1 MLDSGVRL
9 AAAFLPVGVPVIVGL
24 VLAVLRRRSLPTV
37 TGPAILGLA
46 LQLVVVII
54 TTFLVAAASLQA
66 FGLTPETL
74 LPLSS
79 ALGFVVIVLQVL
91 SWTLLLIALFRRLP
105 TSSEPATAAAPMPV
119 PAMEQDRT
127 PTGRHALLDDRGAQ
141 VVAEEGTTFLPV
153 GGPRSEPSS
162 MPLPSMPL
170 PGPGRP
176 GPGTPARGYPAKCHP
191 GPGRPMPGPPPA
203 PPVEEPAVQE
213 TSVEE
218 TSAEEPAVTETFAA
232 GPVPPVPPVQD
243 EPAARDDERYPGY
256 LQDAPADTPGED
268 EAAEDTEDPGH
279 LEGVDEEP
287 SDTGSIAAE
296 QQEVPETTVF
306 AVADPAEPADEPDE
320 LPAEEDDVVA
330 DEAMTE
336 DTVEEQAEDED
347 PAQDPAVDEAV
358 ADEPSEDPGDEPT
371 GTEEEG
377 EPVEEPVTAGAATSG
392 AATSAAAPTPGHYLG
407 TPQRAQTP
415 APPQTQQTQQAQQT
429 PTPPQSPEPPAS
441 RGGHPWFD
449 PDGDAARRAAEH
461 AQQAQQTAQAEPI
474 EQAGPPHASSTEGR

>member
-37 TGPAILGLA
+37 SGPAILGLA
-46 LQLVVVII
+46 LQLVVVVV

-105 TSSEPATAAAPMPV
+105 TTEPATAAPAPV

-153 GGPRSEPSS
+153 GGPRPEPAPSS

-170 PGPGRP
+170 PSVPQPGSGRQGPG
-176 GPGTPARGYPAKCHP
+176 GPARGHSATGHP

-203 PPVEEPAVQE
+203 RPTEEPAL
-213 TSVEE
+213 
-218 TSAEEPAVTETFAA
+218 EEPAVTETFAA
-232 GPVPPVPPVQD
+232 GPARD
-243 EPAARDDERYPGY
+243 EPAPEAEDDERYPGY
-256 LQDAPADTPGED
+256 LQDAATNTPGD
-268 EAAEDTEDPGH
+268 DGAAEDTEYPGY
-279 LEGVDEEP
+279 LEGVDDDEEP

-296 QQEVPETTVF
+296 QQEVPETAVF
-306 AVADPAEPADEPDE
+306 ATAEPADELDEPDE
-320 LPAEEDDVVA
+320 LPAEE
-330 DEAMTE
+330 
-336 DTVEEQAEDED
+336 
-347 PAQDPAVDEAV
+347 
-358 ADEPSEDPGDEPT
+358 
-371 GTEEEG
+371 
-377 EPVEEPVTAGAATSG
+377 
-392 AATSAAAPTPGHYLG
+392 
-407 TPQRAQTP
+407 
-415 APPQTQQTQQAQQT
+415 
-429 PTPPQSPEPPAS
+429 
-441 RGGHPWFD
+441 
-449 PDGDAARRAAEH
+449 
-461 AQQAQQTAQAEPI
+461 
-474 EQAGPPHASSTEGR
+474 

>member
-24 VLAVLRRRSLPTV
+24 VLAVMRRRSLPTV

-105 TSSEPATAAAPMPV
+105 STTEPATAAPMPV

-153 GGPRSEPSS
+153 GGPRAEPPPMPPSS
-162 MPLPSMPL
+162 TPLPSMPL
-170 PGPGRP
+170 PGGGRP
-176 GPGTPARGYPAKCHP
+176 GPATPARGYPAMGHP
-191 GPGRPMPGPPPA
+191 GPGRPMAGPPPA
-203 PPVEEPAVQE
+203 EEPAD
-213 TSVEE
+213 
-218 TSAEEPAVTETFAA
+218 TETFAA
-232 GPVPPVPPVQD
+232 GPVPRVQD
-243 EPAARDDERYPGY
+243 EPVAQDDERYPGY
-256 LQDAPADTPGED
+256 LQDAPPDATGED
-268 EAAEDTEDPGH
+268 EPAEDTDYPGY
-279 LEGVDEEP
+279 LEGVDADEEP
-287 SDTGSIAAE
+287 SDTGAIAAE

-306 AVADPAEPADEPDE
+306 AAADPADPASGSDEPDE
-320 LPAEEDDVVA
+320 PPAEEDAAEVTA
-330 DEAMTE
+330 EATAE
-336 DTVEEQAEDED
+336 DTTEERAEDED
-347 PAQDPAVDEAV
+347 PAQDPADDEAV
-358 ADEPSEDPGDEPT
+358 AEERSEDPGEDPGDDATGTDGASEPT
-371 GTEEEG
+371 
-377 EPVEEPVTAGAATSG
+377 EEPVTSG

-407 TPQRAQTP
+407 TPQRPQTP
-415 APPQTQQTQQAQQT
+415 APPQTPQAAT
-429 PTPPQSPEPPAS
+429 APQSPEPPAS

-461 AQQAQQTAQAEPI
+461 AEQTAQAEPI

>member
-24 VLAVLRRRSLPTV
+24 VLAVLRRRSLQAV

-105 TSSEPATAAAPMPV
+105 STEPATAAPMPV

-153 GGPRSEPSS
+153 GGPRPEPAPPSV
-162 MPLPSMPL
+162 PLPSMPL
-170 PGPGRP
+170 PGQGRP
-176 GPGTPARGYPAKCHP
+176 GPGTPARGYPAMGHP

-203 PPVEEPAVQE
+203 PPVEEPALQE

-218 TSAEEPAVTETFAA
+218 TSGEELSGEEPAVTETFAA
-232 GPVPPVPPVQD
+232 AQ
-243 EPAARDDERYPGY
+243 DDERYPGY
-256 LQDAPADTPGED
+256 LQDAPADAPGAD
-268 EAAEDTEDPGH
+268 DAAEDTEYPGY
-279 LEGVDEEP
+279 LEGGDADEEP

-306 AVADPAEPADEPDE
+306 ATADPGDPAEPADGSDEPDE
-320 LPAEEDDVVA
+320 PPAEDDVVA
-330 DEAMTE
+330 DEATTE
-336 DTVEEQAEDED
+336 GTAEEQAEDED
-347 PAQDPAVDEAV
+347 PAQDPAAQDPTVDEAV
-358 ADEPSEDPGDEPT
+358 AEDPGEDPGDPGATDEASEPA
-371 GTEEEG
+371 
-377 EPVEEPVTAGAATSG
+377 EEPVAANSATSA

-407 TPQRAQTP
+407 TPQRPQPP
-415 APPQTQQTQQAQQT
+415 APSPVSQSSEPAQAS
-429 PTPPQSPEPPAS
+429 QSAEPPAS

-461 AQQAQQTAQAEPI
+461 AQQAQQAAQAEPI

>member
-37 TGPAILGLA
+37 SGPAILGLA

-105 TSSEPATAAAPMPV
+105 STTEPATAAPMPV

-153 GGPRSEPSS
+153 GGPRAEPS
-162 MPLPSMPL
+162 PSSCRCPRCPCPAGAVRGPAPPPAATPPWVTPDPADRCPGL
-170 PGPGRP
+170 PGPADRGARPRSLRSPRRSRPAPSRAAGRARGGGRRALPGLPAGRP
-176 GPGTPARGYPAKCHP
+176 G
-191 GPGRPMPGPPPA
+191 GRPG
-203 PPVEEPAVQE
+203 E
-213 TSVEE
+213 
-218 TSAEEPAVTETFAA
+218 
-232 GPVPPVPPVQD
+232 D
-243 EPAARDDERYPGY
+243 EPAEDTEYPGY
-256 LQDAPADTPGED
+256 L
-268 EAAEDTEDPGH
+268 
-279 LEGVDEEP
+279 EGVDADEEP

-296 QQEVPETTVF
+296 QQEVPETAVF
-306 AVADPAEPADEPDE
+306 ATAEPAASPRRSRRTTC
-320 LPAEEDDVVA
+320 VA
-330 DEAMTE
+330 DE

-347 PAQDPAVDEAV
+347 SAQDPAGDEAV
-358 ADEPSEDPGDEPT
+358 AEDPSDGPGDDRGTTRPARTRRPSRRTSPSPPAPRPPT
-371 GTEEEG
+371 PRPPT
-377 EPVEEPVTAGAATSG
+377 PRPPHCYLRRRDLRRRPDPRALPRHP
-392 AATSAAAPTPGHYLG
+392 AAPADPGTAPDPGTPAGPDTPAVPRTPGV
-407 TPQRAQTP
+407 
-415 APPQTQQTQQAQQT
+415 
-429 PTPPQSPEPPAS
+429 
-441 RGGHPWFD
+441 
-449 PDGDAARRAAEH
+449 ARRS
-461 AQQAQQTAQAEPI
+461 PVVRPGRRR
-474 EQAGPPHASSTEGR
+474 GPPRRRAG

>member
-105 TSSEPATAAAPMPV
+105 TSTEPATAAAPMPV

-153 GGPRSEPSS
+153 GGPRPEPPPSS

-176 GPGTPARGYPAKCHP
+176 GPGTPARGYPAMGHP

-203 PPVEEPAVQE
+203 PPVEEP
-213 TSVEE
+213 TVEE

-232 GPVPPVPPVQD
+232 GSVPPVQD
-243 EPAARDDERYPGY
+243 EPAAPDDERSPGS
-256 LQDAPADTPGED
+256 LQDAPGEG
-268 EAAEDTEDPGH
+268 EAAEDTEYPGY
-279 LEGVDEEP
+279 LDGVDEQP
-287 SDTGSIAAE
+287 SDTGSNAAE
-296 QQEVPETTVF
+296 QEEVPETTVF
-306 AVADPAEPADEPDE
+306 AAADPAEPADGSDE
-320 LPAEEDDVVA
+320 RPAEEDDVVA
-330 DEAMTE
+330 DEATAE

-358 ADEPSEDPGDEPT
+358 AEDPSEDPDDDVRDDPTATDGVSEPA
-371 GTEEEG
+371 
-377 EPVEEPVTAGAATSG
+377 EEPVTAGAATSAAATSG

-407 TPQRAQTP
+407 TPQRPQTPQTP
-415 APPQTQQTQQAQQT
+415 APAQAQQT

-461 AQQAQQTAQAEPI
+461 AQQAQQTAQAEPV